1 MVFARTRTRL
11 REALRMK
18 KKILTLAVLAI
29 TFAAGRVSADQ
40 PRMQAA
46 QVNLQQARE
55 NLQAATPDKGG
66 HRTRALVLVNKA
78 LEQVQ
83 AGISYDRRH

>member
-1 MVFARTRTRL
+1 
-11 REALRMK
+11 MK
-18 KKILTLAVLAI
+18 KKLLTAIVLAL
-29 TFAAGRVSADQ
+29 TFVAGRATADQ

-55 NLQAATPDKGG
+55 NLQAAAPDKGG
-66 HRTRALVLVNKA
+66 HRTKALVLVNKA

-83 AGISYDRRH
+83 EGINWDRRH

>member
-1 MVFARTRTRL
+1 
-11 REALRMK
+11 MK
-18 KKILTLAVLAI
+18 NKILALAILAV

-46 QVNLQQARE
+46 LVNLQQARE
-55 NLQAATPDKGG
+55 NLQAAAPDKGG
-66 HRTRALVLVNKA
+66 HRTKALVLVDKA

-83 AGISYDRRH
+83 AGINYDRRH

>member
-1 MVFARTRTRL
+1 MTGLEGHRARL
-11 REALRMK
+11 FEARIMK
-18 KKILTLAVLAI
+18 KLLIVIVLAI
-29 TFAAGRVSADQ
+29 TFVAGRATADQ

-46 QVNLQQARE
+46 RVNLEQARE

-66 HRTRALVLVNKA
+66 HRAKALVLVNRA

-83 AGISYDRRH
+83 LGIVADRRR